1 MIRRVLVG
9 VGIALGL
16 AVVFFG
22 RDAVSYVRTSLGYV
36 NVAVQEMVPMEFQ
49 IQRARDMIEDLVP
62 EIRKNMQ
69 LIAREDVEV
78 ERLAK
83 QIAETEARLAK
94 EKEGLVTLSADLA
107 AGRER
112 FVYAGRH
119 YSAEQVRTDLARR
132 FERYKTGEAT
142 LASLQEMRAARQR
155 SVDAAREKLEGMLAA
170 RRQLQVEVESLE
182 AQLKMLQAAQ
192 TASEYSFDDSKL
204 ARVKQLVADLQARLE
219 VAARLVDAEGHFHD
233 QIPLDDSAPA
243 DIVQQVTEYFAGSRE
258 VAEVAQTP

>member
-9 VGIALGL
+9 VGIAVGL
-16 AVVFFG
+16 AAIFFG

-69 LIAREDVEV
+69 LIAREEVEV
-78 ERLAK
+78 ERLEK

-94 EKEGLVTLSADLA
+94 EKKGLVTLSADLQT
-107 AGRER
+107 GRER
-112 FVYAGRH
+112 FVYAGRN

-142 LASLQEMRAARQR
+142 LASLQEMCAARRQ
-155 SVDAAREKLEGMLAA
+155 SVEAAREKLEGMLAA
-170 RRQLQVEVESLE
+170 RRQLQVEVENLE
-182 AQLKMLQAAQ
+182 AQLKMVQAAQ

-204 ARVKQLVADLQARLE
+204 ARAKQLVADLQARLE

-233 QIPLDDSAPA
+233 QIPLDDPAPA
-243 DIVQQVTEYFAGSRE
+243 DIVQQVTEYFAGSGE
-258 VAEVAQTP
+258 VPQVAQTP